1 MCAQDSNKG
10 ARQAAKIENERKW
23 FEYGQK
29 SKKYFN
35 KETRWLT
42 RKAEIGR
49 GSSVKASDN
58 YSAALYATG
67 LGRQHEQQLKK
78 DMAQLSTVSGKT
90 GVARSSRY
98 GFTKYKQILDKQA
111 AIENSINNTW
121 GRQMAQKDQQLINV
135 HRRMTAKNR
144 QALGESPMVGFPV
157 MMPPKAGDA
166 GLKNL
171 QMGLSIIGT
180 AAPFFAMSDRKLKEN
195 IEEVGVSNIGY
206 KIYEWNYKSIPN
218 TRYRGVIA
226 QDVVKINP
234 MAVGIMPN
242 GYLGVYYDKVDV
254 DMEVV

>member
-1 MCAQDSNKG
+1 MCAKDSSAA
-10 ARQAAKIENERKW
+10 ARQQAKIENDRKW

-29 SKKYFN
+29 EKKYFN

-49 GSSVKASDN
+49 GTSVKTSDN

-67 LGRQHEQQLKK
+67 LGRQHEQQLKR

-111 AIENSINNTW
+111 AIQSSIDNTW

-144 QALGESPMVGFPV
+144 QALGETPMVGFPV
-157 MMPPKAGDA
+157 MMPPKAGDSFA
-166 GLKNL
+166 KNL
-171 QMGLSIIGT
+171 QTGLSFASLGF
-180 AAPFFAMSDRKLKEN
+180 AAFSDIRLKEN
-195 IEEVGVSNIGY
+195 IKEVGKSPIGY
-206 KIYEWNYKSIPN
+206 KIYEWNYKLIPN

-234 MAVGIMPN
+234 MAVGIRN
-242 GYLGVYYDKVDV
+242 NYLTVNYSKVDV